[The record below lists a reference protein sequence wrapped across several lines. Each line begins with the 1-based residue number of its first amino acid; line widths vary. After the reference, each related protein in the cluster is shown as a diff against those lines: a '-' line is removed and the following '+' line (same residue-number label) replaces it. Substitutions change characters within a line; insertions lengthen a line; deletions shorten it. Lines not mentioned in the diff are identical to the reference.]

1 MRNVTVSR
9 ASGAK
14 VRMPDNLCDA
24 KKRLERDLV
33 LELHRQGVL
42 FKVHQF
48 IATRLNDFGAE
59 MDAHGSFWLA
69 DAAVTDNALWC
80 LLRRDVEAQGF
91 PIPSHVLKKIVQIS
105 FAYIRARAPQSLA
118 DGERAQ
124 IICLKDET

>member
-1 MRNVTVSR
+1 MKSNTVSR

-14 VRMPDNLCDA
+14 VRLPDNLGDA

-59 MDAHGSFWLA
+59 MDAHGGFWL
-69 DAAVTDNALWC
+69 DDTKVTDNALWC
-80 LLRRDVEAQGF
+80 LLRRDVEAQEF
-91 PIPSHVLKKIVQIS
+91 PIPSHVLKRIVEIS
-105 FAYIRARAPQSLA
+105 FSYIRAHAPQTFA
-118 DGERAQ
+118 PGERAV
-124 IICLKDET
+124 IVSLKE